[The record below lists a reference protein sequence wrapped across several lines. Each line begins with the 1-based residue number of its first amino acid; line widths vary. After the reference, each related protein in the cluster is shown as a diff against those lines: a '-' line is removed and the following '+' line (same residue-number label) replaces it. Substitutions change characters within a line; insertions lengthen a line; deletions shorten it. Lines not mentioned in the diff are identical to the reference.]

1 MVMVIDSQ
9 HRRGRAAPRTKL
21 WLGVALGAL
30 IFGLATARAEL
41 QFDVFVG
48 YGSGGANDGIVREG
62 AWFPV
67 ACEIFNDG
75 PSFDAVFEFSSQQ
88 IGGGQA
94 VRLPVE
100 LPSNTRKRFS
110 FPVFPGVGRYA
121 SWHARLIDG
130 RRRVVAERQD
140 LRSDDV
146 AWETPVLGALPR
158 TFAGLPVL
166 PKMEGPRKELQ
177 PRVAR
182 LSAELFPDN
191 PIALEGLTAI
201 YLNSE
206 QALQLRPPQAAAL
219 VAWMEGGGHLI
230 LAPEQVQDILSTSW
244 LLPVMPLEFGAL
256 STNRVQGTWQTYVNA
271 GPADTSPFE
280 AWTPFVTNQPN
291 APRNPGVRN
300 TANPYTAVRPDPTF
314 EGADSAV
321 FRSRLLDGTPLFR
334 LGDIPLAVTAER
346 GRGRLTVLAFSPER
360 EPFKSWGNREWLWA
374 RLMGIPGEVFLQGN
388 RNTYGGWSIDGV
400 FGAMIDSRQVH
411 KLPVEWLLLL
421 LIVYLVVIGPL
432 DHWWLKKINR
442 QILTWVTFPIYV
454 VLFSLLIYWIGYKL
468 RAGESE
474 WTELHVV
481 DVLPQGETTRLRGR
495 TYASLYSS
503 VNAAYELAPAV
514 GNASVRSE
522 FLGAWG
528 GRQSSGSI
536 ETTMLGNR
544 VEARVTV
551 PVWTSQ
557 LYAMDW
563 EQPGTMPIE
572 ATFWRDGEVLH
583 LTLVNRLGTALP
595 DVQFVY
601 GDRVFSAGEI
611 AAGERRALTFR
622 PSEGV
627 PLAGYVR
634 NQASDF
640 SSASQSR
647 RQAFGNTESGR
658 IELTPENLLSAS
670 FIGLGEGMFGP
681 QRGFL
686 YPPGLELSPILN
698 RGEAVILAW
707 HPDASPVRESFLNSA
722 VPRRARYSFYR
733 LALAPGDAT
742 PGAGNRLQ
750 APNPERE

>member
-1 MVMVIDSQ
+1 MENRCH
-9 HRRGRAAPRTKL
+9 HRRERTLPRSGVWAGAVFAALSLGLSIVRAD
-21 WLGVALGAL
+21 
-30 IFGLATARAEL
+30 L

-75 PSFDAVFEFSSQQ
+75 PGFDAVFEFSSQQ

-94 VRLPVE
+94 FRLPIE

-140 LRSDDV
+140 LRTDDL

-158 TFAGLPVL
+158 SFAGLPAL

-191 PIALEGLTAI
+191 PIAIEGLTAI

-206 QALQLRPPQAAAL
+206 LALQLRPPQAAAL
-219 VAWMEGGGHLI
+219 VAWVRGGGHLI
-230 LAPEQVQDILSTSW
+230 VAPEQVQDILSTPW
-244 LLPVMPLEFGAL
+244 LQEMMPVEFGAL
-256 STNRVQGTWQTYVNA
+256 GTNRVAGVWQSFVNS
-271 GPADTSPFE
+271 GPADKSPFE
-280 AWTPFVTNQPN
+280 SWTPFLTSQQTL
-291 APRNPGVRN
+291 PGNVAVRN
-300 TANPYTAVRPDPTF
+300 AANPYAGVRPDPAF
-314 EGADSAV
+314 EGTDCAA
-321 FRSRLLDGTPLFR
+321 FRTRLLEGAPLFR
-334 LGDIPLAVTAER
+334 SGELAMAVTAER
-346 GRGRLTVLAFSPER
+346 ERGRVTVLAFSPER
-360 EPFKSWGNREWLWA
+360 EPFKSWENREWFWA
-374 RLMGIPGEVFLQGN
+374 RLLGIPGEVFQQGN

-481 DVLPQGETTRLRGR
+481 DLLPGSAEVGLRGR

-503 VNAAYELAPAV
+503 VPADYELSPRV
-514 GNASVRSE
+514 GNASLRGE

-528 GRQSSGSI
+528 GRQSGGKI
-536 ETTMLGNR
+536 ETTLLEGR
-544 VEARVTV
+544 IRALVEV

-563 EQPGTMPIE
+563 EQPGEPPIE
-572 ATFWRDGEVLH
+572 ASFQLEGGALRVSVANRSNRPLATVHIVHGE
-583 LTLVNRLGTALP
+583 
-595 DVQFVY
+595 
-601 GDRVFSAGEI
+601 RVFALGEI
-611 AAGERRALTFR
+611 AAGGRRALTFR
-622 PSEGV
+622 PDDGEPING
-627 PLAGYVR
+627 LVR
-634 NQASDF
+634 NHLSYFTSAAQA
-640 SSASQSR
+640 R
-647 RQAFGNTESGR
+647 RQAFGNTDSGR
-658 IELTPENLLSAS
+658 IELGADNLLAAS
-670 FIGLGEGMFGP
+670 LIGLGEGISGP
-681 QRGFL
+681 QRGFV
-686 YPPGLELSPILN
+686 YPPGLDLSPVLD
-698 RGEAVILAW
+698 RGGAVVLAW
-707 HPDASPVRESFLNSA
+707 QPDGSPFPESFLSSD
-722 VPRRARYSFYR
+722 VPLRARHSYYR
-733 LALAPGDAT
+733 LALAPA
-742 PGAGNRLQ
+742 AGQLPETQR
-750 APNPERE
+750 NPL